1 MFDNYLKGTV
11 VDSAEVII
19 NDPNL
24 KDSGLPDELLVAT
37 SLLVIISNMDILL
50 IAPRLSELTSSVD
63 VTSF

>member
-1 MFDNYLKGTV
+1 VFDNYLKSTV

>member
-1 MFDNYLKGTV
+1 VFDNYLKGTV